1 MSRTPTRLSRAAR
14 AKLSPI
20 RLLVLDVDGV
30 LTDGRLYYGE
40 DGEVLKVFNTLDG
53 HGLKML
59 ASTGVTI
66 AIISG
71 RKSKALARRAK
82 DLGIA
87 HVQMGVADKAQAY
100 QSLLKQTK
108 FQVQQVASIGD
119 DVVDLPILLRC
130 GWSAAVPD
138 APADVRARVDMVTKA
153 RGGEGAVRELCEF
166 IMRAQD
172 TYDGVLAGY
181 LSDE

>member
-14 AKLSPI
+14 AKLAPV

-30 LTDGRLYYGE
+30 MTDGRLYYGE

-87 HVQMGVADKAQAY
+87 HIQMGVADKAEAY
-100 QSLLKQTK
+100 QSLLKRAK
-108 FQVQQVASIGD
+108 FKEQQVASIGD

-138 APADVRARVDMVTKA
+138 APEDVRTRVDMVTKA

-166 IMRAQD
+166 IMRAQN

-181 LSDE
+181 IAD

>member
-1 MSRTPTRLSRAAR
+1 MSRVSAGLSRATR
-14 AKLSPI
+14 AKLAPI

-30 LTDGRLYYGE
+30 MTDGRLYYGE

-87 HVQMGVADKAQAY
+87 HVQMDVADKAEAY
-100 QSLLKQTK
+100 QSLLKRAK
-108 FQVQQVASIGD
+108 VKEQQVASIGD
-119 DVVDLPILLRC
+119 DVVDLPILLHC

-138 APADVRARVDMVTKA
+138 APQDVRGRVDMVTKA

-166 IMRAQD
+166 IMRAQN

-181 LSDE
+181 IAD